1 MIFTSLVYPLFLLF
15 AVIVFHMLPRKIK
28 APWIVICGLL
38 FYLFYAGGFLFVI
51 VIEAIAVYLFARNS
65 NRFAVFLTGLA
76 GVVGLLGYFKYR
88 LMLFSLVSPALGKLF
103 GNSFGFLSF
112 NGPSGINGPIS
123 AEHIVVP
130 LALSFYTFEFVHYLV
145 DMRRRTIEKHTFME
159 FMAFAVFF
167 PTMVAGPIKRFQ
179 DFIPKLRTVELSWGL
194 MSTGT
199 LRIVVGVAK
208 KIVIADSMSVL
219 VNPILTGSTN
229 VSAKTL
235 AIALIAYSFKI
246 YMDFSGYSDIAIGS
260 SALFGIKVPENFSF
274 PYLKTNIAKFWKSWH
289 ISLTRWIID
298 YVFIPLGGSRRGLA
312 LALLNTLIAMG
323 ISGLWHGAATNF
335 VFWGLYHGLL
345 LGLYRAYRTIVKPI
359 RDRYKQIG
367 ISDSTK
373 TALLTAYLEPALRV
387 LSGFTT
393 YALVTLGWGLFIM
406 PAGRFLSILSN
417 LAMGVFR

>member
-1 MIFTSLVYPLFLLF
+1 MIFTSLVYPIFLLF

-51 VIEAIAVYLFARNS
+51 ILEAVAVYLFARSS
-65 NRFAVFLTGLA
+65 NRFAVFLTGLI
-76 GVVGLLGYFKYR
+76 GVIGLLGYFKYR
-88 LMLFSLVSPALGKLF
+88 LMLLNLVSPTLGKLF
-103 GNSFGFLSF
+103 GNSFGFLSG
-112 NGPSGINGPIS
+112 NGLNGPIS
-123 AEHIVVP
+123 AEHIIVP

-145 DMRRRTIEKHTFME
+145 DMRRGTIEKHTFME

-179 DFIPKLRTVELSWGL
+179 DFIPKLRAVKLSWGL
-194 MSTGT
+194 MSVGI

-345 LGLYRAYRTIVKPI
+345 LGLYRVYRTASKPI
-359 RDRYKQIG
+359 RDRNKQVD
-367 ISDSTK
+367 ISAPTK
-373 TALLTAYLEPALRV
+373 TAVFSVYAAPTLKV
-387 LSGFTT
+387 ISSFTT
-393 YALVTLGWGLFIM
+393 YAFVTLGWGLFIM

-417 LAMGVFR
+417 VAIGVFR